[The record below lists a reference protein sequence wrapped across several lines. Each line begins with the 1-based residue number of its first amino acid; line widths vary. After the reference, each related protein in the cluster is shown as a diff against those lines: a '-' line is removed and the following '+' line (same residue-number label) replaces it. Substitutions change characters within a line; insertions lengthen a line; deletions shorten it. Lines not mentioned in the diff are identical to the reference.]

1 MFYNNGI
8 IFQTTFEQEIN
19 IPKLGENLAEVLNY
33 MKQAFKICN
42 YSAED
47 YKKLIF
53 ETEDI
58 SIVILKL
65 GEDSNLALFFKKE
78 DIKDLNLTPIRRYIT
93 RIEELIDMD
102 KNELILKEIITKED
116 ELKIMNNQLESKL
129 EEVKKLQVKLE
140 KTDVSISDDEQ
151 TKISK
156 VLAQLQDESIKL
168 KGKID
173 QINHEMLELKGKI
186 ESVKKKN

>member
-1 MFYNNGI
+1 MFYNSGI

-33 MKQAFKICN
+33 MKKAFKICN
-42 YSAED
+42 YPSEQ

-102 KNELILKEIITKED
+102 KNELILKDIIGKEE
-116 ELKIMNNQLESKL
+116 ELKILHNQLESKL
-129 EEVKKLQVKLE
+129 EELRKFQDELD
-140 KTDVSISDDEQ
+140 KTDVSISDDEKR
-151 TKISK
+151 KISK
-156 VLAQLQDESIKL
+156 IIAELHDESAKL
-168 KGKID
+168 KEKVN
-173 QINHEMLELKGKI
+173 QISHEMLELKGKI
-186 ESVKKKN
+186 ESVKKKD

>member
-19 IPKLGENLAEVLNY
+19 IPKLGESLAEALNY

-42 YSAED
+42 YPAED

-53 ETEDI
+53 ETEDV

-102 KNELILKEIITKED
+102 RKELILKEIIAKEE
-116 ELKIMNNQLESKL
+116 ELKVLNNQFELKL
-129 EEVKKLQVKLE
+129 EEAKKFQEELD
-140 KTDVSISDDEQ
+140 KTDVSISDDE
-151 TKISK
+151 KRKVSK
-156 VLAQLQDESIKL
+156 VIADLKDDSAKL
-168 KGKID
+168 KEKID
-173 QINHEMLELKGKI
+173 QINHEMLQLKGKI
-186 ESVKKKN
+186 EGIKK